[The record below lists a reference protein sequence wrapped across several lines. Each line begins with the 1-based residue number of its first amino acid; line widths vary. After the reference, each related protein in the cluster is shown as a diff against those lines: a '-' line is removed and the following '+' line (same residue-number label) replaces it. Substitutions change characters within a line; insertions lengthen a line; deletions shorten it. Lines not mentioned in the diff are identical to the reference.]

1 MNTVISRMHARE
13 ANIHA
18 ASSVVAKITGKRYMS
33 DKIGR
38 FDIIRELGRGA
49 QSVVYLA
56 RDPHLQREVAI
67 KTLHFSSSD
76 SQKNQQLLSE
86 ARMVSQLRHPNI
98 VPIFEAGEE
107 QGDLYL
113 VFEFVPGKNLGDYL
127 RSRGPQTPV
136 KAIAILGPVL
146 DAIDHAHAAGIVHRD
161 LKPNNILIDK
171 DGTPRVMDFG
181 IAARVEAL
189 SDSDESFMGTPSYM
203 APEYITRRE
212 SSPRTDVFSAGL
224 VFYEL
229 LTGQRAVRGDS
240 VQDVMRQIC
249 DEDIRMSDK
258 AGVTIDDSLA
268 SLLYKALAR
277 DPEQRFSSARQ
288 MREALDDY
296 LEPDEPVASSD
307 AKQSTLDFLLRRMR
321 HKSDF
326 PALSD
331 SVSTINKITDSDRES
346 VSHLSNSILKDFSL
360 TNKILRLVNS
370 VYYRQA
376 GGGNISTISRAV
388 LVLGFDAVRNIAI
401 TVILFEHLQNKANAN
416 HLKEEFLR
424 ANLAG
429 ILAKDIGEQSAMRD
443 VEQVFICSMFHNLG
457 RLLCQFYFPDESD
470 EIRRVIE
477 QKSCN
482 EEAATIQVL
491 GISFEDMGVGIART
505 WGFPN
510 LIVNSMRALPGGPVR
525 KASSV
530 EERMRVLA
538 DFSNTLCTMV
548 SDVEPEQRQKELR
561 KVAARFGENITLS
574 EQALNETMEKSFQEA
589 TQFAGIIGINLKQS
603 VFGRQMKLWTAKSG
617 AKELAELAVM
627 HGDMNTDTAAT
638 VLLEAVPAGAPG
650 SPVVDVEG
658 ELAAGLEV
666 GNSEVILMAGIQD
679 ISNTLVEDFKLN
691 DVLRIILET
700 MYRAKGFKRVI
711 LCVRDARSNSML
723 GRFGF
728 GPDAPEMSKRFYFSM
743 AFTPDIFHA
752 ALSKGVDIL
761 INDTKDPKIVS
772 RIPEWFSKG
781 VNAGTFVIFPL
792 CIKNNPVAMIY
803 ADCDNAGEIVIP
815 EKELSLLRTLRNQAV
830 LAIKQS
836 S

>member
-1 MNTVISRMHARE
+1 
-13 ANIHA
+13 
-18 ASSVVAKITGKRYMS
+18 MS

-38 FDIIRELGRGA
+38 FEIIRELGRGS

-56 RDPHLQREVAI
+56 RDPHLQRDVAI
-67 KTLHFSSSD
+67 KTLHFSNSD
-76 SQKNQQLLSE
+76 PQKNQQLLSE

-113 VFEFVPGKNLGDYL
+113 VFEYVPGKNLADYL
-127 RSRGPQTPV
+127 QASGPLTPV
-136 KAIAILGPVL
+136 KAIAILNPVL
-146 DAIDHAHAAGIVHRD
+146 DAIAHAHAAGIIHRD
-161 LKPNNILIDK
+161 LKPNNILIDN

-189 SDSDESFMGTPSYM
+189 SNDGESFMGTPSYM

-212 SSPRTDVFSAGL
+212 SSERTDVFSAGL
-224 VFYEL
+224 VLYEL
-229 LTGQRAVRGDS
+229 LTGRRAVQGGS
-240 VQDVMRQIC
+240 TQEIMRRMSE
-249 DEDIRMSDK
+249 EDIKLPEK
-258 AGVTIDDSLA
+258 AGVTLDDSLA
-268 SLLYKALAR
+268 SLLYKAIVR
-277 DPEQRFSSARQ
+277 DPQQRFSSVTQ
-288 MREALDDY
+288 MREALEAY
-296 LEPDEPVASSD
+296 LEPDELVVSAG

-331 SVSTINKITDSDRES
+331 SVSTINKITHSDRES

-370 VYYRQA
+370 AYYRQA

-388 LVLGFDAVRNIAI
+388 LVLGFDAVRNMAI
-401 TVILFEHLQNKANAN
+401 TVILFEHLQNKSNAN

-429 ILAKDIGEQSAMRD
+429 ILAKDIGEKTASHD

-457 RLLCQFYFPDESD
+457 RLLSQFYFPDESE

-477 QKSCN
+477 QKSCS

-491 GISFEDMGVGIART
+491 GISFEDMGVGIARS

-510 LIVNSMRALPGGPVR
+510 LIVNSMRKLPDGAVR
-525 KASSV
+525 KANSV
-530 EERMRVLA
+530 EERMRVLSA
-538 DFSNTLCTMV
+538 FSNTLCTMIA
-548 SDVEPEQRQKELR
+548 DVEPEQRQKELR
-561 KVAARFGENITLS
+561 KVTARFSENIALS
-574 EQALNETMEKSFQEA
+574 EQALRETMEKSFLEVA
-589 TQFAGIIGINLKQS
+589 QFAGIIGINLKQS
-603 VFGRQMKLWTAKSG
+603 AFGRQMRQWTTKSG
-617 AKELAELAVM
+617 TTEVDDVM
-627 HGDMNTDTAAT
+627 PVASTSGAAT
-638 VLLEAVPAGAPG
+638 VLLDAVPAGAPG
-650 SPVVDVEG
+650 SPVIEG
-658 ELAAGLEV
+658 ELGSSTDV
-666 GNSEVILMAGIQD
+666 GNTEVILMAGIQD

-728 GPDAPEMSKRFYFSM
+728 GPDAPEMAKHFNFSM
-743 AFTPDIFHA
+743 AYTPDIFHA
-752 ALSKGVDIL
+752 AMSKGVDIL
-761 INDTKDPKIVS
+761 ISDTKDPKIAS
-772 RIPEWFSKG
+772 RIPEWFRKG

-792 CIKNNPVAMIY
+792 CIKSNPVAMIY
-803 ADCDNAGEIVIP
+803 ADCDGAGEIVIP

>member
-1 MNTVISRMHARE
+1 MLWKSIFMRLPGLLKDNNGGRR
-13 ANIHA
+13 
-18 ASSVVAKITGKRYMS
+18 MS

-38 FDIIRELGRGA
+38 FQIIRELGRGA

-67 KTLHFSSSD
+67 KTLHFSSAD
-76 SQKNQQLLSE
+76 PQKNQQLLSE

-127 RSRGPQTPV
+127 RSSGPLTPV

-146 DAIDHAHAAGIVHRD
+146 DAIAHAHAAGIIHRD
-161 LKPNNILIDK
+161 LKPNNILIDQ

-189 SDSDESFMGTPSYM
+189 ADGDESFMGTPSYM
-203 APEYITRRE
+203 APEYIMRRE
-212 SSPRTDVFSAGL
+212 STEQTDVFSAGL
-224 VFYEL
+224 VLYEL
-229 LTGQRAVRGDS
+229 LTGQRAVQSDS
-240 VQDVMRQIC
+240 VQEVMRRMTN
-249 DEDIRMSDK
+249 DDIK
-258 AGVTIDDSLA
+258 LPEKGGVTLDDPLA
-268 SLLYKALAR
+268 SLLYKAIAR
-277 DPEQRFSSARQ
+277 NPEQRFSSARQ
-288 MREALDDY
+288 MREALDGY
-296 LEPDEPVASSD
+296 LEPDEPVASAD

-346 VSHLSNSILKDFSL
+346 IAHLSNSILKDFSL

-401 TVILFEHLQNKANAN
+401 TVMLFEHLQNKNNAN

-429 ILAKDIGEQSAMRD
+429 ILAKDIGEKSAARD

-457 RLLCQFYFPDESD
+457 RLLCQFYFPDESE
-470 EIRRVIE
+470 EIKRVIE
-477 QKSCN
+477 QKSCC

-510 LIVNSMRALPGGPVR
+510 LIVNSMRKLPDGPVR
-525 KASSV
+525 KANSV
-530 EERMRVLA
+530 EERMRVLSA
-538 DFSNTLCTMV
+538 FSNSMCTLI
-548 SDVEPEQRQKELR
+548 SEVEPEQRQKELR
-561 KVAARFGENITLS
+561 KITARFGENI
-574 EQALNETMEKSFQEA
+574 ALNEHDLRETMEKSFQEA

-603 VFGRQMKLWTAKSG
+603 AFGRQMKQWAAKQGTA
-617 AKELAELAVM
+617 AVEELAPIVHSDVHA
-627 HGDMNTDTAAT
+627 DTAAT

-650 SPVVDVEG
+650 SPMVEG
-658 ELAAGLEV
+658 ELGVGTDV
-666 GNSEVILMAGIQD
+666 GNPEVILMAGIQD

-728 GPDAPEMSKRFYFSM
+728 GPDAPEMAKRFNFSM

-792 CIKNNPVAMIY
+792 CIKSNPVAMIY
-803 ADCDNAGEIVIP
+803 ADCDSAGEIVIP